1 MSRLLAAARC
11 EPKTY
16 RQPSATTTEGPC
28 AETSSKDGSGRW
40 GDGGRAWLRGA
51 ARAPTPAAERAAVEV
66 TSVRR
71 DRVLISA
78 PGGVGSRGVP
88 PGGRRERGPTSSRG
102 LARGSARALRGEIG
116 RAHV

>member
-16 RQPSATTTEGPC
+16 RQPSATTTEGSC
-28 AETSSKDGSGRW
+28 TETSSKDGSGRW

-51 ARAPTPAAERAAVEV
+51 ARAPRPAAERAAVEV

-71 DRVLISA
+71 ARVLSTA
-78 PGGVGSRGVP
+78 PGGVGAPGVP
-88 PGGRRERGPTSSRG
+88 PGGRRERGPTDQTG
-102 LARGSARALRGEIG
+102 HAAGPAGALRGG
-116 RAHV
+116 G